1 MIREDND
8 WIRQL
13 FECVDAKDVE
23 GFLGYLTDDVKFSFG
38 NAPAVTGK
46 DSVRKSLE
54 GFFAS
59 IEGLSHRILE
69 TWVHPETVICQ
80 GEVTYTRIDNSQ
92 VTIPFAN
99 ILRMEG
105 ERIKEYLI
113 YIDITPL
120 FSKED

>member
-1 MIREDND
+1 VIREDND

-13 FECVDAKDVE
+13 FECVDAKDVD
-23 GFLGYLTDDVKFSFG
+23 GFLEFLADDVKFRFG

-46 DSVRKSLE
+46 DSVQKSIE
-54 GFFAS
+54 SFFAS

-69 TWVHPETVICQ
+69 TWVHPETVICN
-80 GEVTYTRIDNSQ
+80 GEVTYTRIDSSQ

-105 ERIKEYLI
+105 ECIKDYLI
-113 YIDITPL
+113 YIDITSL
-120 FSKED
+120 YSKED

>member
-23 GFLGYLTDDVKFSFG
+23 GFLEYLTDDVKFSFG

-46 DSVRKSLE
+46 DSVRKSIE
-54 GFFAS
+54 GFFGS
-59 IEGLSHRILE
+59 IEGLSHRIEE

-80 GEVTYTRIDNSQ
+80 GEVTYTRIDSSQ

-105 ERIKEYLI
+105 ELIKEYLI

-120 FSKED
+120 YSKED